1 MPSRK
6 ESIRRQFTM
15 QPGVLEAGQQ
25 VVTGLMVQTGA
36 SPWLAGM
43 VGIVPFLLGETR
55 AYYLALTDRRVLFLK
70 ASMVTM
76 RPKGMGWADPRG
88 SVAISDIVSDAKL
101 WNRFRYHRPGV
112 TEVLRVNVS
121 AVRWNP
127 EFHALMAHLEAA
139 TRVITTADPPMPPP
153 PPGP

>member
-1 MPSRK
+1 MPGRK
-6 ESIRRQFTM
+6 ESTRRQFTM
-15 QPGVLEAGQQ
+15 RPGVLEPGEQ

-36 SPWLAGM
+36 SPLLAGM
-43 VGIVPFLLGETR
+43 VGILPFLLGETR

-88 SVAISDIVSDAKL
+88 SVVISDIVSDATL
-101 WNRFRYHRPGV
+101 WNRFLYHRPGV
-112 TEVLRVNVS
+112 TEPLRVNVS

-127 EFHALMAHLEAA
+127 EFHTLVANLEAV
-139 TRVITTADPPMPPP
+139 TRAITADPPMPPP
-153 PPGP
+153 PGP